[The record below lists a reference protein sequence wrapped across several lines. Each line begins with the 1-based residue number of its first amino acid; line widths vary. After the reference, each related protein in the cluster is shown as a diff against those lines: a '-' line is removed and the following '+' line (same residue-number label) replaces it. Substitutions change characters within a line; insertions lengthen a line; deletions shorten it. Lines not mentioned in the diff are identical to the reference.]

1 MKKLVFIVC
10 LLVATLMQAQD
21 MKPTFEQVGDEVKAT
36 YYYEDGSIFRQ
47 GFFKDQKL
55 SGKWTEFDQKGN
67 KVTVGYY
74 KKGNKVGTWF
84 YWKGNTLRQV
94 NYENNVIA
102 SVSTWREDTKVAVN
116 K

>member
-1 MKKLVFIVC
+1 MKKII
-10 LLVATLMQAQD
+10 LVACLMIASIVQAQD
-21 MKPTFEQVGDEVKAT
+21 VKPTYEEVGDQVKAT
-36 YYYEDGSIFRQ
+36 YYHEDGTVFRQ

-55 SGKWTEFDQKGN
+55 SGKWTEFDRKGN

-74 KKGNKVGTWF
+74 KAGKKVGTWF
-84 YWKGNTLRQV
+84 HWRGNMLRQV

-102 SVSTWREDTKVAVN
+102 SVNTWRQDTKVAVN

>member
-1 MKKLVFIVC
+1 MKKLVFTVC
-10 LLVATLMQAQD
+10 LLVAMTMQAQE
-21 MKPTFEQVGDEVKAT
+21 MKPSFEKVGDEVKAT
-36 YYYEDGSIFRQ
+36 YYYEDGTIFRQ

-55 SGKWTEFDQKGN
+55 SGKWTEFDRKGN

-74 KKGNKVGTWF
+74 KKGMKVGTWF
-84 YWKGNTLRQV
+84 HWRGDILRQV
-94 NYENNVIA
+94 NYENNAIA